1 MESSTRLSTLASRTP
16 DGVSGQAVDI
26 LPDARQV
33 EVDRAL
39 GAVDA
44 GHGSI
49 VWTGEYGMG
58 RSTLLDAIGERIR
71 RGGVAADVMV
81 ARLTV
86 ESRTTGRG
94 GPQGAIGDL
103 VAFQVEG
110 APGEPHDGIARTLT
124 RVLSGAEPD
133 RDGRD
138 STTLQSL
145 VGDRTLVLVVD
156 DLEDSAPAVLNRLL
170 LMARSESHR
179 RVLLATSVC
188 SPFGQRPPHDVDVRQ
203 LPPLTTEAALL
214 VLASAG
220 CLPVAPHVARRLVD
234 KLNGNPACLI
244 QTARVLSGEQLAG
257 TSLLPDPL
265 PVVPAVRGALA
276 PQLEGLT
283 ARDRGVL
290 LAAAVTVVDRLDI
303 LTAATGV
310 SIVAL
315 TQGKLADQLDPI
327 AGRFAFADPRL
338 RALIHGDASLAER
351 TTAHVALASTHRAAG
366 DQEIA
371 AWHTALATLVGD
383 SAVVPKLLSL
393 AHRHLDRGDTEW
405 AHAVAREAVGHATGD
420 ERLRACELSGLAAVL
435 SGHIHDA
442 AHWLPHAAR
451 SGDLTS
457 RARTLLGLTMTLTL
471 TEGRVPDDLLERT
484 RAEAARLEGT
494 SEADQ
499 RTVTE
504 VARGLTV
511 AACLHFERGNIDT
524 ARDRL
529 AEAAALVGVEER
541 CAHEGTSLARAWLAM
556 YGDEFAAEV
565 DLPEHTRLVDDE
577 ALGAVA
583 RAVTLM
589 HRDESSAAARVLASA
604 VAELAPLRHGG
615 RWFDG
620 ADRAVSP
627 LVEAHLRV
635 VQALVEMRAG
645 DVARAAMTLRDA
657 AAKLPVGMVFAGLG
671 VTLSRRLD
679 TVRDGRIGVT
689 STALAATSPCAA
701 GAPMRLG
708 MLVDRALAASFREEH
723 VQAATLLELAAER
736 ETRERGVVMAVPG
749 LDAVETWSMAGR
761 PDEARRALDRLQVSL
776 TALSPAVRD
785 ASLARALLALATKT
799 DVAQLASR
807 ATLAGRR
814 LESAYERGKVELSIG
829 RAMARLEIRESALA
843 HLMAA
848 QDLFEES
855 GAQAWVALVGLEG
868 ERAGRGASD
877 RASIPQAGSARAD
890 ATRTSSSE
898 RVTAPVEVEPSHHD
912 DWAAELTEREL
923 EVALLVAQGL
933 ANREVAARLFCSV
946 RTVEV
951 HLGRVY
957 RKLDLRSRFELVV
970 LAHTPDSSM

>member
-1 MESSTRLSTLASRTP
+1 MESSTQLNALAARAS
-16 DGVSGQAVDI
+16 DSAGAQVSEI

-39 GAVDA
+39 GAVDS

-49 VWTGEYGMG
+49 VWNGEYGMG
-58 RSTLLDAIGERIR
+58 RSTLLDAICERIR
-71 RGGVAADVMV
+71 RRGDGREVVL

-86 ESRTTGRG
+86 EGRATARG
-94 GPQGAIGDL
+94 GAHGSIGDL
-103 VAFQVEG
+103 VAFQTEG
-110 APGEPHDGIARTLT
+110 PDGVPRDGIARTLT
-124 RVLSGAEPD
+124 QMLSGFDPG
-133 RDGRD
+133 DGAT
-138 STTLQSL
+138 SSVTLQSL
-145 VGDRTLVLVVD
+145 VSDHTLVLVVD
-156 DLEDSAPAVLNRLL
+156 DLEECAPVVLERLL
-170 LMARSESHR
+170 LILRSESLR
-179 RVLLATSVC
+179 IVLLATSMC
-188 SPFGQRPPHDVDVRQ
+188 SPFGQRPPHDVDLRQ

-234 KLNGNPACLI
+234 RLNGNPACLI
-244 QTARVLSGEQLAG
+244 QTARVLTSEQLAG

-265 PVVPAVRGALA
+265 PVVPAVRGALG
-276 PQLEGLT
+276 PQVQGLT

-290 LAAAVTVVDRLDI
+290 LAAAVAVVDRLDI
-303 LTAATGV
+303 LTSATGV

-315 TQGKLADQLDPI
+315 TQGKLAEQLDPI
-327 AGRFAFADPRL
+327 AGRFAFADPRM

-351 TTAHVALASTHRAAG
+351 TTAHVALAKTHREAG
-366 DQEIA
+366 DREIA

-383 SAVVPKLLSL
+383 SAVVADLLNL
-393 AHRHLDRGDTEW
+393 AHRHLIRGDTEW

-435 SGHIHDA
+435 SGHVHDA

-451 SGDLTS
+451 SGDLTA
-457 RARTLLGLTMTLTL
+457 RARTLLGLAVTLTL

-484 RAEAARLEGT
+484 RAEAARLDGQ

-499 RTVTE
+499 RVATD

-511 AACLHFERGNIDT
+511 AACLHFERGNID
-524 ARDRL
+524 AAQDRM
-529 AEAAALVGVEER
+529 AEASGLVGVAEL

-556 YGDEFAAEV
+556 YSNEFAAEV
-565 DLPEHTRLVDDE
+565 DLPEHARLVDDE

-604 VAELAPLRHGG
+604 VAELTQLRHGG

-620 ADRAVSP
+620 PDRAVSP

-645 DVARAAMTLRDA
+645 DISRAATTLRDA
-657 AAKLPVGMVFAGLG
+657 AASLPVGMVFAGLG

-679 TVRDGRIGVT
+679 TVRDGRIGAT
-689 STALAATSPCAA
+689 SAALAASSPCAA

-761 PDEARRALDRLQVSL
+761 PDEARRALERLQLTL

-785 ASLARALLALATKT
+785 AALARARLALATRA
-799 DVAQLASR
+799 DVAQLASS
-807 ATLAGRR
+807 ATLAGRQ

-829 RAMARLEIRESALA
+829 RAMARLDIRESALA

-868 ERAGRGASD
+868 ERAGRGAS
-877 RASIPQAGSARAD
+877 A
-890 ATRTSSSE
+890 RTSGGQGPAP
-898 RVTAPVEVEPSHHD
+898 RTAAASVPQNEYGTLPPEAQPLGHE

-933 ANREVAARLFCSV
+933 ANREVATRLFCSV

-970 LAHTPDSSM
+970 LAHSPDTGH